1 MESIFFD
8 KDKFFLNSFLR
19 EENFARTDLE
29 KLLTEEGFI
38 AEQKE
43 DGTVSLKSWYF
54 NSIKIQEDKTAAFE
68 GSLPE
73 GCQQNA
79 RTLYSIF
86 ENPNEGSSKK
96 IIAALNALDKI
107 IQEKILLCA
116 PQEEEKTVL
125 PGAQG
130 IIVCCSQGE
139 DKTQDTTK
147 VLVLPGNLFE
157 RCAENSKDYG
167 KIQGIFNHRGLEGLE
182 AAVFTRSALAYRAV
196 TGQYAFTEENLEK
209 RQADFTD
216 SNFIPVEY
224 QIPGIEKSLA
234 ATIDAGLC
242 VKRKKRPIPGERRFT
257 DEKFEKL
264 RTQTLSEALKL
275 SASQVEE
282 FFDYGKEACQTQE
295 FQKSREEF
303 IKKQAKTIKARRFY
317 RRNSKRIWGGVLAVI
332 AALSITFSF
341 SKENQRLATS
351 TGLTSA
357 QTVQTL
363 MTAIHNADVTVIQ
376 EIAKGRGVKD
386 LIQSVS
392 GFYVTNKQRL
402 AQDVKDDTL
411 SPAGWLFFKGKTEFW
426 QYGITN
432 LFIDGSPASASFD
445 YPRRKDKKQP
455 LTEEDGRL
463 LKKGDTQTHEVR
475 YDLVYN
481 EGESILTVLSAK
493 EKISLEWNGKRWIVR
508 SITGTGKTER
518 NSYRVKTYRKDYL
531 QALEQSGEDI
541 KTAAG
546 LLRQKYSFAPSELD
560 LQDAAPLIVKKF
572 NNSDAKKFQLDR

>member
-79 RTLYSIF
+79 RTLYSIL
-86 ENPNEGSSKK
+86 ENPNEGSIKK

-107 IQEKILLCA
+107 IQEKILRCA

-234 ATIDAGLC
+234 AAIDAGLC

-282 FFDYGKEACQTQE
+282 FFASGKEACQTQE
-295 FQKSREEF
+295 FQKSREDF
-303 IKKQAKTIKARRFY
+303 IKKQSKTLKARRFY
-317 RRNSKRIWGGVLAVI
+317 RRNSKRIWGGFFAVA
-332 AALSITFSF
+332 AALSVALSF

-481 EGESILTVLSAK
+481 EGESILTVLSAR

-560 LQDAAPLIVKKF
+560 LQDATPLIVKKF
-572 NNSDAKKFQLDR
+572 NNSDAKKFQLNR